1 MLYSVAV
8 YKLHQHEEWQEDLF
22 CQALADIGFEVFETS
37 EDGGEL
43 RAYIPSNQSPQPPF
57 KGGADWA
64 ELVRFEACPD
74 ENWNAAWEKDN
85 EEKRYPLPD
94 GREMVIRPHCAF
106 GAGHHET
113 TAMLLQRLMIYPLK
127 GKTVLDN
134 GCGTGI
140 LGIAAAM
147 AGAEKVTA
155 TDIDDKAVNNTRENA
170 QANGVS
176 ERLDIRMG
184 DTPPAGDYDL
194 ILSNIHRNIL
204 IQQMPLYA
212 RYLKPGGELWLSGYL
227 TGDKEAVRAAAETE
241 GLRLKDEQTNNEWI
255 LSVLYRPLPAA
266 EA

>member
-1 MLYSVAV
+1 MLYSVAT
-8 YKLHQHEEWQEDLF
+8 YRLHTHEEWQEDLF
-22 CQALADIGFEVFETS
+22 CQELADQGFEVFETS

-43 RAYIPSNQSPQPPF
+43 RAYIPTDPSQKPPF
-57 KGGADWA
+57 KGGEGWA

-74 ENWNAAWEKDN
+74 ENWNAEWEKEN

-94 GREMVIRPHCAF
+94 GRELIVRPHCAF

-113 TAMLLQRLMIYPLK
+113 TSMLLARLMSHPLQ
-127 GKTVLDN
+127 GKSVLDN

-147 AGAEKVTA
+147 LGAEKVIA
-155 TDIDDKAVNNTRENA
+155 TDIDDKAVSNTRENA
-170 QANGVS
+170 GLNGVAD
-176 ERLDIRMG
+176 RLDVRIS
-184 DTPPAGDYDL
+184 DTPPDGAYDL

-204 IQQMPLYA
+204 IRQMPLYA
-212 RYLKPGGELWLSGYL
+212 RYLRAGGEVWLSGFL
-227 TGDKEAVRAAAETE
+227 SNDREAIRQAAEE
-241 GLRLKDEQTNNEWI
+241 AGLQLRDEQQNNEWI